1 MLAFEI
7 KLLRVLGLAPDAV
20 ASELSEGSKKSL
32 TYLSDTGWEMLER
45 FKLSEFQ
52 FRELCRFLHGF
63 LIYHLGKFPP
73 GRLHALEEPSAATS
87 RASKSSAK

>member
-1 MLAFEI
+1 MYDSVGSKPSWRASAEDI
-7 KLLRVLGLAPDAV
+7 GLA
-20 ASELSEGSKKSL
+20 ASQQG
-32 TYLSDTGWEMLER
+32 R